1 MPITLLLT
9 ETYHPSLLQALQS
22 RADLRVYSLPKP
34 TPETLAAPLAEA
46 HIWVLRGA
54 IPVTE
59 ALLQGAPNLHTIL
72 RAGSGTEHIEKA
84 ALERRGIRLLSTP
97 QANAAPVAEYV
108 VGAIIALA
116 HRILPAHHELRE
128 HNLWNRHGN
137 MGRELASLTVGIVGL
152 GHNGSRTAHLLA
164 QLGATVL
171 AYDKYKQG
179 FAGNGIHEAALAEI
193 WQQAD
198 VLSLHVPLTPET
210 QGWVDKT
217 FLGRFRR
224 PIALINIARGGI
236 VSLPAVAEALAAGQ
250 LWGAALD
257 TLPSEPPDKLNPE
270 EQQAWEFLRR
280 HPAVLLTPHIAG
292 LTEESEVRLARAV
305 LAALEPLLHR
315 YT

>member
-1 MPITLLLT
+1 MLASP
-9 ETYHPSLLQALQS
+9 
-22 RADLRVYSLPKP
+22 LR
-34 TPETLAAPLAEA
+34 EA

-59 ALLQGAPNLHTIL
+59 ALLQEAPNLHTLI
-72 RAGSGTEHIEKA
+72 RAGSGTEHIDKV

-108 VGAIIALA
+108 VGAIVALA
-116 HRILPAHHELRE
+116 HRILPAHHDLRE
-128 HNLWNRHGN
+128 RTFWGRHRHI
-137 MGRELASLTVGIVGL
+137 GRELASLTVGIIGF
-152 GHNGSRTAHLLA
+152 GHNGSRTAYLLA

-179 FAGNGIHEAALAEI
+179 FAGNGIHEASLEEI
-193 WQQAD
+193 WQRAD

-210 QGWVDKT
+210 QGWIDKA
-217 FLGRFRR
+217 FLARFQR

-236 VSLPAVAEALAAGQ
+236 VSLPALVEALGAGQ

-257 TLPSEPPDKLNPE
+257 TLPNEPPEKLRGE
-270 EQQAWEFLRR
+270 DQQAWELLRR

-292 LTEESEVRLARAV
+292 LTEESEARLARAV
-305 LAALEPLLHR
+305 LSALDPLLHR
-315 YT
+315 YS